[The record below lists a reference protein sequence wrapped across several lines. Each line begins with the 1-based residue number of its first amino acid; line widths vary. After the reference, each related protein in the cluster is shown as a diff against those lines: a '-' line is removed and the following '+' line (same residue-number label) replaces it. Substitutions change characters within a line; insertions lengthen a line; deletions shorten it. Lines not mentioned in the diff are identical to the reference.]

1 MGCGLEG
8 GQKEEGGRA
17 GEPGGPQSWAA
28 VRALEGSR
36 QNGLVLLLQAGPA
49 ASHHGFHL
57 GTCQKCRL
65 TESQSAAFQGPQV
78 IQMHIRIGDAQ
89 ETTGYLPIT
98 KQSLTFTHQGAVVRL
113 GLSAQPH
120 TSPGEVSLSSLLF
133 HGEAETGEGLAICSA
148 RKQWRRDSNP
158 RLLTPKPL
166 RHTLLSP
173 LLWSGGGSRGQRRRG
188 TLRYPQG
195 QA

>member
-17 GEPGGPQSWAA
+17 GEPGGPQSWAT

-78 IQMHIRIGDAQ
+78 IQMHIRIGDAR

-113 GLSAQPH
+113 GLSVQPH
-120 TSPGEVSLSSLLF
+120 TSPGEYLYRHCFSM
-133 HGEAETGEGLAICSA
+133 E
-148 RKQWRRDSNP
+148 KQKLGKVWPFAQLES
-158 RLLTPKPL
+158 
-166 RHTLLSP
+166 
-173 LLWSGGGSRGQRRRG
+173 SGGGIQ
-188 TLRYPQG
+188 TLDS
-195 QA
+195 